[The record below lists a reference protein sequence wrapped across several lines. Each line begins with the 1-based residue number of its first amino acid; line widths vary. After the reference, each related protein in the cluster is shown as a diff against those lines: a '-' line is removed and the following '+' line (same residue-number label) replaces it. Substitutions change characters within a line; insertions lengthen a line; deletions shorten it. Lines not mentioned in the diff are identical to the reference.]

1 LHSHELTIWEGKMGR
16 FILRRLVFFV
26 ITLFVT
32 SVLIFTLIRAAGG
45 NVAAILLG
53 KNSSAEE
60 IQKLSTELGLE
71 RPLPVQYFEWITNFL
86 QGDLGQAF
94 RSKQE
99 ASHLIWTQAPVS
111 VPLSLGGLLL
121 AIIIAIPFG
130 TYAAKN
136 FNKPSGA
143 FVALLSQF
151 GIAIPVFWAGL
162 LLSLVFGV
170 YLGVLPTGG
179 WVPWSEN
186 WVGSLRSLVLP
197 VFTLGIVMAA
207 TLTRYTRTAILD
219 VMNEDFV
226 RTARASG
233 MSLRVALI
241 KVGLRNASLPLVT
254 VLGLLAAEM
263 VGGTVIIEKVYSL
276 PGISRMILD
285 NVTAREVV
293 VVQSTV
299 MVIVIYV
306 MTVNL
311 IIDLVYGLLD
321 PRIRIGK

>member
-1 LHSHELTIWEGKMGR
+1 MGR

-26 ITLFVT
+26 ITLLTT

-53 KNSSAEE
+53 KNSSYEE
-60 IQKLSTELGLE
+60 IHKLSTELGLE
-71 RPLPVQYFEWITNFL
+71 RPLPVQYFEWMNNFL
-86 QGDLGQAF
+86 HGNLGQAF
-94 RSKQE
+94 RSKQL

-111 VPLSLGGLLL
+111 VPLSLGGFLL
-121 AIIIAIPFG
+121 AIIIAIPLG

-143 FVALLSQF
+143 FVAVISQV
-151 GIAIPVFWAGL
+151 GIAVPVFWAGL

-170 YLGVLPTGG
+170 HLHILPTGG
-179 WVPWSEN
+179 WVPWNESI
-186 WVGSLRSLVLP
+186 VGALRSLALP
-197 VFTLGIVMAA
+197 VFTLGIVMAS

-233 MSLRVALI
+233 MSRRVALI

-311 IIDLVYGLLD
+311 IIDLAYGILD
-321 PRIRIGK
+321 PRIRVGK

>member
-1 LHSHELTIWEGKMGR
+1 VGR
-16 FILRRLVFFV
+16 FILRRLAFFA
-26 ITLFVT
+26 ITLLTT

-60 IQKLSTELGLE
+60 IHKLSTELGLE
-71 RPLPVQYFEWITNFL
+71 RPLPVQYFEWMGNFL
-86 QGDLGQAF
+86 HGNLGQAF
-94 RSKQE
+94 RSKQL
-99 ASHLIWTQAPVS
+99 ASHLIWSQAPVS
-111 VPLSLGGLLL
+111 VPLSLGGLIL
-121 AIIIAIPFG
+121 AIIIAIPLG
-130 TYAAKN
+130 TFAAKN
-136 FNKPSGA
+136 FNRPSGA
-143 FVALLSQF
+143 FVAVLSQI
-151 GIAIPVFWAGL
+151 GIAVPVFWAGL

-170 YLGVLPTGG
+170 HLHLLPTGR

-186 WVGSLRSLVLP
+186 FVGALRSLALP
-197 VFTLGIVMAA
+197 VFTLGIVMAS

-233 MSLRVALI
+233 MSRRVALI

-299 MVIVIYV
+299 MVIVVYV
-306 MTVNL
+306 MTINL
-311 IIDLVYGLLD
+311 IIDLAYGLLD
-321 PRIRIGK
+321 PRIRVGK

>member
-1 LHSHELTIWEGKMGR
+1 VGR
-16 FILRRLVFFV
+16 FILRRLAFFA
-26 ITLFVT
+26 ITLLTT

-60 IQKLSTELGLE
+60 IHKLSTELGLE
-71 RPLPVQYFEWITNFL
+71 RPLPVQYFEWMGNFL
-86 QGDLGQAF
+86 HGNLGQAF
-94 RSKQE
+94 RSKQL
-99 ASHLIWTQAPVS
+99 ASHLIWSQAPVS
-111 VPLSLGGLLL
+111 VPLSLGGLIL
-121 AIIIAIPFG
+121 AIIIAIPLG
-130 TYAAKN
+130 TFAAKN
-136 FNKPSGA
+136 FNRPSGA
-143 FVALLSQF
+143 FVAVLSQI
-151 GIAIPVFWAGL
+151 GIAVPVFWAGL

-170 YLGVLPTGG
+170 HLHLLPTGG

-186 WVGSLRSLVLP
+186 FVGALRSLALP
-197 VFTLGIVMAA
+197 VFTLGIVMAS

-233 MSLRVALI
+233 MSRRVALI

-299 MVIVIYV
+299 MVIVVYV
-306 MTVNL
+306 MTINL
-311 IIDLVYGLLD
+311 IIDLAYGLLD
-321 PRIRIGK
+321 PRIRVGK

>member
-1 LHSHELTIWEGKMGR
+1 MGR
-16 FILRRLVFFV
+16 FIARRLFFFI
-26 ITLFVT
+26 ITLLTT
-32 SVLIFTLIRAAGG
+32 SILIFALIRAAGG

-60 IQKLSTELGLE
+60 IHKLSAELGLE
-71 RPLPVQYFEWITNFL
+71 RPLPVQYFEWMNNFL
-86 QGDLGQAF
+86 HGNLGAAF
-94 RSKQE
+94 RSKQL

-111 VPLSLGGLLL
+111 VPLSLGGFLL
-121 AIIIAIPFG
+121 AILLAIPLG

-136 FNKPSGA
+136 YNKPSGA
-143 FVALLSQF
+143 IVAVLSQV

-162 LLSLVFGV
+162 LLSLV
-170 YLGVLPTGG
+170 LGVHLHILPTGG
-179 WVPWSEN
+179 WTPWSDSV
-186 WVGSLRSLVLP
+186 VGAMRSLVLP
-197 VFTLGIVMAA
+197 IFTLGIVMAS

-233 MSLRVALI
+233 MSRRVALI

-306 MTVNL
+306 MTINL
-311 IIDLVYGLLD
+311 IIDLAYGLLD
-321 PRIRIGK
+321 PRIRVAK

>member
-1 LHSHELTIWEGKMGR
+1 MVR
-16 FILRRLVFFV
+16 FILRRLAFFA
-26 ITLFVT
+26 ITLLTT

-60 IQKLSTELGLE
+60 IHKLSTELGLE
-71 RPLPVQYFEWITNFL
+71 RPLPVQYFEWMGNFL
-86 QGDLGQAF
+86 HGNLGQAF
-94 RSKQE
+94 RSKQL
-99 ASHLIWTQAPVS
+99 ASHLIWSQAPVS
-111 VPLSLGGLLL
+111 VPLSLGGLIL
-121 AIIIAIPFG
+121 AIIIAIPLG
-130 TYAAKN
+130 TFAAKN
-136 FNKPSGA
+136 FNRPSGA
-143 FVALLSQF
+143 FVAVLSQI
-151 GIAIPVFWAGL
+151 GIAVPVFWAGL

-170 YLGVLPTGG
+170 HLHLLPTGG

-186 WVGSLRSLVLP
+186 FVGALRSLALP
-197 VFTLGIVMAA
+197 VFTLGIVMAS

-233 MSLRVALI
+233 MSRRVALI

-299 MVIVIYV
+299 MVIVVYV
-306 MTVNL
+306 MTINL
-311 IIDLVYGLLD
+311 IIDLAYGLLD
-321 PRIRIGK
+321 PRIRVGK

>member
-1 LHSHELTIWEGKMGR
+1 MGR
-16 FILRRLVFFV
+16 FILRRFVFFA
-26 ITLFVT
+26 ITLLTT

-60 IQKLSTELGLE
+60 IHKLSTELGLE
-71 RPLPVQYFEWITNFL
+71 RPLPVQYFEWMGNFL
-86 QGDLGQAF
+86 HGNLGQAF
-94 RSKQE
+94 RSKQL
-99 ASHLIWTQAPVS
+99 ASHLIWSQAPVS
-111 VPLSLGGLLL
+111 VPLSLGGLIL
-121 AIIIAIPFG
+121 AIIIAIPLG
-130 TYAAKN
+130 TFAAKN

-143 FVALLSQF
+143 FVAVLSQI
-151 GIAIPVFWAGL
+151 GIAVPVFWAGL

-170 YLGVLPTGG
+170 HLHILPTGG

-186 WVGSLRSLVLP
+186 FVGALRSMVLP
-197 VFTLGIVMAA
+197 VFTLGIVMAS

-233 MSLRVALI
+233 MSRRVALI

-299 MVIVIYV
+299 MVIVVYV
-306 MTVNL
+306 MTINL

-321 PRIRIGK
+321 PRIRVGK

>member
-1 LHSHELTIWEGKMGR
+1 MGR
-16 FILRRLVFFV
+16 FILRRLAFFA
-26 ITLFVT
+26 ITLLTT

-60 IQKLSTELGLE
+60 IHKLSTELGLE
-71 RPLPVQYFEWITNFL
+71 RPLPVQYFEWMGNFL
-86 QGDLGQAF
+86 HGNLGQAF
-94 RSKQE
+94 RSKQL
-99 ASHLIWTQAPVS
+99 ASHLIWSQAPVS
-111 VPLSLGGLLL
+111 VPLSLGGLIL
-121 AIIIAIPFG
+121 AIIIAIPLG
-130 TYAAKN
+130 TFAAKN
-136 FNKPSGA
+136 FNRPSGA
-143 FVALLSQF
+143 FVAVLSQI
-151 GIAIPVFWAGL
+151 GIAVPVFWAGL

-170 YLGVLPTGG
+170 HLHLLPTGG

-186 WVGSLRSLVLP
+186 FVGALRSLALP
-197 VFTLGIVMAA
+197 VFTLGIVMAS

-233 MSLRVALI
+233 MSRRVALI

-299 MVIVIYV
+299 MVIVVYV
-306 MTVNL
+306 MTINL
-311 IIDLVYGLLD
+311 IIDLAYGLLD
-321 PRIRIGK
+321 PRIRVGK

>member
-1 LHSHELTIWEGKMGR
+1 L
-16 FILRRLVFFV
+16 
-26 ITLFVT
+26 
-32 SVLIFTLIRAAGG
+32 
-45 NVAAILLG
+45 
-53 KNSSAEE
+53 
-60 IQKLSTELGLE
+60 
-71 RPLPVQYFEWITNFL
+71 
-86 QGDLGQAF
+86 
-94 RSKQE
+94 

-111 VPLSLGGLLL
+111 VPLSLGGFLL
-121 AIIIAIPFG
+121 AILLAIPLG

-136 FNKPSGA
+136 YNKPSGTI
-143 FVALLSQF
+143 VAVLSQV
-151 GIAIPVFWAGL
+151 GIATPVFWAGL
-162 LLSLVFGV
+162 LLSLV
-170 YLGVLPTGG
+170 LGVHLHILPTGG
-179 WVPWSEN
+179 WTPWSDSV
-186 WVGSLRSLVLP
+186 VGAMRSLVLP
-197 VFTLGIVMAA
+197 IFTLGIVMAS

-233 MSLRVALI
+233 MSRRVALI

-306 MTVNL
+306 MTINL
-311 IIDLVYGLLD
+311 IIDLAYGLLD
-321 PRIRIGK
+321 PRIRVTK

>member
-1 LHSHELTIWEGKMGR
+1 MGR
-16 FILRRLVFFV
+16 FILRRLAFFA
-26 ITLFVT
+26 ITLLTT

-60 IQKLSTELGLE
+60 IHKLSTELGLE
-71 RPLPVQYFEWITNFL
+71 RPLPVQYFEWMGNFL
-86 QGDLGQAF
+86 HGNLGQAF
-94 RSKQE
+94 RSKQL
-99 ASHLIWTQAPVS
+99 ASHLIWSQAPVS
-111 VPLSLGGLLL
+111 VPLSLGGLIL
-121 AIIIAIPFG
+121 AIIIAIPLG
-130 TYAAKN
+130 TFAAKN
-136 FNKPSGA
+136 FNRPSGA
-143 FVALLSQF
+143 FVAVLSQI

-170 YLGVLPTGG
+170 HLHLLPTGG

-186 WVGSLRSLVLP
+186 FVGALRSLALP
-197 VFTLGIVMAA
+197 VFTLGIVMAS

-233 MSLRVALI
+233 MSRRVALI

-299 MVIVIYV
+299 MVIVVYV
-306 MTVNL
+306 MTINL
-311 IIDLVYGLLD
+311 IIDLAYGLLV
-321 PRIRIGK
+321 PGIRVGK